1 MDVLQILKKDHK
13 MVKDMFTEFARL
25 AERGT
30 QKKSSLLIAEI
41 CQALSV
47 HAQVEEELFYPALRK
62 IRSKEL
68 MKLVDEA
75 AEEHHVAKQLTTALG
90 DRQPQEG
97 RTEAKVTVLG
107 EYVLHHVKEE
117 EQEMFKLVKQHLS
130 ADALGALG
138 EQVAARRSALQ
149 AEAQENNSTP
159 RRRRAA

>member
-1 MDVLQILKKDHK
+1 
-13 MVKDMFTEFARL
+13 
-25 AERGT
+25 
-30 QKKSSLLIAEI
+30 
-41 CQALSV
+41 V

-62 IRSKEL
+62 VRSKEL
-68 MKLVDEA
+68 TKLLDEA
-75 AEEHHVAKQLTTALG
+75 AEEHQVAKQLIAALA

-130 ADALGALG
+130 ADALSALG
-138 EQVAARRSALQ
+138 ERVTARKSALQ
-149 AEAQENNSTP
+149 AEAQENNSTQ